1 MHVCI
6 YNRYDKLVGMF
17 SASNQETPCVGVS
30 IGVERVFTIMERKA
44 ESMGLMHI
52 PNVQVFVAAIGGYLP
67 ERMRV
72 ARLLWSANISA
83 EYSHQEDIKFKRQ
96 LDETLERNIPYM
108 VVIGKDE
115 LSRGC
120 VKVKDM
126 KSHVE
131 EEIPLDGLVA
141 KLLSIG
147 CLSLAVGT
155 DTSLL
160 EIMKQRA

>member
-1 MHVCI
+1 
-6 YNRYDKLVGMF
+6 MF
-17 SASNQETPCVGVS
+17 SASGQETPCVGVS

-44 ESMGLMHI
+44 ESMGLMQM

-67 ERMRV
+67 ERMKI
-72 ARLLWSANISA
+72 ARLLWNANISA
-83 EYSHQEDIKFKRQ
+83 EYSHQQDLKFKRQ
-96 LDETLERNIPYM
+96 LDEALERGIPYM

-115 LSRGC
+115 IMKGT

-126 KSHVE
+126 KSHSE
-131 EEIPLDGLVA
+131 EEVPLDNLDA

-147 CLSLAVGT
+147 CVPISVGT

-160 EIMKQRA
+160 ETMRQRA

>member
-1 MHVCI
+1 
-6 YNRYDKLVGMF
+6 MF

-44 ESMGLMHI
+44 ESMGLMQM

-67 ERMRV
+67 ERMKV

-83 EYSHQEDIKFKRQ
+83 EYSHQEDLKFKRQ
-96 LDETLERNIPYM
+96 LDETLERGIPYM

-115 LSRGC
+115 LSRGS

-131 EEIPLDGLVA
+131 EEVPVDGLVT

-155 DTSLL
+155 DTSFL
-160 EIMKQRA
+160 EAMRQRA